1 MKQHL
6 SHRYYARSLPGR
18 PQEEWQRLEDHL
30 KNVAEMAKGFAEEF
44 GAGEWGYLAGLWHD
58 LGKYSQEFQTRLQA
72 LSDPDAHIEAK
83 PGRPDHS
90 TAGAQH
96 VYSILKD
103 KGKMIAYAIAGHH
116 AGLPDGK
123 TPDQSCLVQRFK
135 KAVPDYSASPNSILN
150 QKTSIKLPFSIDQK
164 RFSFQ
169 FAFFVR
175 MLFSCL
181 TDADFLDTERF
192 IKAEKSSWRDG
203 YPELKL
209 LEKILLKH
217 MEEVV
222 AHVPASVINGQR
234 AEIYRHCLNAADS
247 KPGLFSLTVPTG
259 GGKTLS
265 SLSFALKHAVINDLK
280 RVIYVI
286 PYTSI
291 IEQNA
296 DVFRQVIGEDA
307 VLEHHSNYDPPEEDH
322 RSRLASENWDAPLVV
337 TTNVQFF
344 ESLFGSRSSRCRRLH
359 NIAQSVVI
367 LDEAQML
374 PAPLLKPCLEAMK
387 ELVLSYGS
395 TIVLCTATQPALLES
410 IEFKDGLQNVREI
423 IPDPGK
429 LYDMFKKVDVSSLGT
444 LTNKELGRQLTGH
457 EQVLCIVN
465 TRRHARQVYEQIC
478 ENGCYHLSALMCPA
492 HRTET
497 INEIKKA
504 LKDKRPCR
512 VISTQLIEAG
522 VDIDFPVVF
531 RSLSGI
537 DSIVQAAG
545 RCNREGKLLQN
556 GQVYVFMPED
566 GLPPGY
572 FRQTAETAEEVMRH
586 HNNPIALEA
595 VEEYFRTLYWL
606 KNEKLDEYGILADLS
621 EGSIHGD
628 FPFRRIS
635 EKFKMIKEIGQE
647 SLIIPWNED
656 AQKIINEL
664 RYGDYPASAARKA
677 QRFTIQI
684 PARILYNLLGGGA
697 IERLQEQY
705 NVLTNRDIYRMDLGL
720 CPEDPLF
727 HEIENL
733 IL

>member
-1 MKQHL
+1 MK
-6 SHRYYARSLPGR
+6 YYAHSLPGR
-18 PQEEWQRLEDHL
+18 PQEEWQPLEEHL
-30 KNVAEMAKGFAEEF
+30 KNVAEMARGFAEDF
-44 GAGEWGYLAGLWHD
+44 GAGEWAYLAGLWHD
-58 LGKYSQEFQTRLQA
+58 LGKYSPEFQARLQA
-72 LSDPDAHIEAK
+72 LSDPDAHIETK
-83 PGRPDHS
+83 IGRPDHS

-96 VYSILKD
+96 AYTSLKD

-123 TPDQSCLVQRFK
+123 TADQSSLVQRFK
-135 KAVPDYSASPNSILN
+135 KDVPDYSASPNTLLN
-150 QKTSIKLPFSIDQK
+150 QRTPMTMPFSIDQK
-164 RFSFQ
+164 RFHFQ
-169 FAFFVR
+169 FAFFIR

-181 TDADFLDTERF
+181 ADADFLDTEHF
-192 IKAEKSSWRDG
+192 MEAKKSTWRHG
-203 YPELKL
+203 YPELEFLGKT
-209 LEKILLKH
+209 LLKH
-217 MEEVV
+217 MEDVV
-222 AHVPASVINGQR
+222 ARVPSSAINGQR
-234 AEIYRHCLNAADS
+234 AEIYRHCLDAANS

-265 SLSFALKHAVINDLK
+265 SLSFALKHAVINNLR

-296 DVFRQVIGEDA
+296 DVFRQVLGENT

-322 RSRLASENWDAPLVV
+322 RSRLASENWDAPLIV

-344 ESLFGSRSSRCRRLH
+344 ESLFSSRSSRCRRLH
-359 NIAQSVVI
+359 NIARSIII

-374 PAPLLKPCLEAMK
+374 PVPLLKPCLEAMK
-387 ELVLSYGS
+387 ELVFSYGS
-395 TIVLCTATQPALLES
+395 TILLCTATQPALSES
-410 IEFKDGLQNVREI
+410 TKFKGGLQGVREI
-423 IPDPGK
+423 IPNPLK
-429 LYDMFKKVDVSSLGT
+429 LYNIFKKVNVSSLGV
-444 LTNKELGRQLTGH
+444 LTNEELSKQLA
-457 EQVLCIVN
+457 EQSQVLCIVN
-465 TRRHARQVYEQIC
+465 TRKHARQVYEQISGN
-478 ENGCYHLSALMCPA
+478 EGCFHLSALMCPA

-497 INEIKKA
+497 INEVKKT
-504 LKDKRPCR
+504 LKTNKPCR

-522 VDIDFPVVF
+522 VDIDFPVVY
-531 RSLSGI
+531 RSLSGV

-545 RCNREGKLLQN
+545 RCNREGRLPQN
-556 GQVYVFMPED
+556 GKVYVFMPEND
-566 GLPPGY
+566 LPPGY

-586 HNNPIALEA
+586 NCDPISLEA
-595 VEEYFRTLYWL
+595 IEEYFRNLYWL
-606 KNEKLDEYGILADLS
+606 KGYKLDEYQILADIS
-621 EGSIHGD
+621 EGSLHGD

-647 SLIIPWNED
+647 SLVIPWNED

-664 RYGDYPASAARKA
+664 RYSDYPASAARKA

-684 PARILYNLLGGGA
+684 PARTLYGLLGGGA
-697 IERLQEQY
+697 VERLHEQY

-720 CPEDPLF
+720 CPEDPTF

>member
-1 MKQHL
+1 MK
-6 SHRYYARSLPGR
+6 YYAHSLPGR
-18 PQEEWQRLEDHL
+18 PQEEWQLLEDHL
-30 KNVAEMAKGFAEEF
+30 KNVAEMARGFAEEF

-58 LGKYSQEFQTRLQA
+58 LGKYSTEFQVRLQA
-72 LSDPDAHIEAK
+72 INDPDAHIESK
-83 PGRPDHS
+83 SGRPDHS

-96 VYSILKD
+96 VYSTLRD

-135 KAVPDYSASPNSILN
+135 KDIPNFSASPGSILN
-150 QKTSIKLPFSIDQK
+150 QKASPELPFSIDRQ
-164 RFSFQ
+164 RFCFQ

-192 IKAEKSSWRDG
+192 MEAKKSSWRQG
-203 YPELKL
+203 YPQLKSLERKL
-209 LEKILLKH
+209 LKYMDEI
-217 MEEVV
+217 V
-222 AHVPASVINGQR
+222 AQAPESIINTHR
-234 AEIYRHCLNAADS
+234 AEIYRYCLDAADS
-247 KPGLFSLTVPTG
+247 EPGLFSLTVPTG

-265 SLSFALKHAVINDLK
+265 SLSFAFKHALINGLK
-280 RVIYVI
+280 KVIYII

-296 DVFRQVIGEDA
+296 GVFRQALGEEA

-322 RSRLASENWDAPLVV
+322 RSRLASENWDAPLIV

-344 ESLFGSRSSRCRRLH
+344 ESLFGSRSSGCRKLH
-359 NIAQSVVI
+359 NIARSVII

-374 PAPLLKPCLEAMK
+374 PAPLLKPCLETIK
-387 ELVLSYGS
+387 ELVASYGS
-395 TIVLCTATQPALLES
+395 TIVLCTATQPALSES
-410 IEFKDGLQNVREI
+410 TEFKDGLKGVQEI
-423 IPDPGK
+423 VPDPSK
-429 LYDMFKKVDVSSLGT
+429 LYDIFRKVDVSPLGT
-444 LTNKELGRQLTGH
+444 LTNEELGRVLTGH

-465 TRRHARQVYEQIC
+465 TRRHARQIYEQIR
-478 ENGCYHLSALMCPA
+478 ENEGCYHLSALMCPA
-492 HRTET
+492 HRTEI

-504 LKDKRPCR
+504 LKDKKPCR
-512 VISTQLIEAG
+512 VVSTQLIEAG

-531 RSLSGI
+531 RSVSGI

-545 RCNREGKLLQN
+545 RCNREGKLPKN
-556 GQVYVFMPED
+556 GQVYIFMPGD

-586 HNNPIALEA
+586 HDDPLALET

-606 KNEKLDEYGILADLS
+606 KGDKLDEYEILADLS

-635 EKFKMIKEIGQE
+635 EKFKLIKEIGQE

-656 AQKIINEL
+656 AQEIINEL
-664 RYGDYPASAARKA
+664 LYNDYPASAARKA

-684 PARILYNLLGGGA
+684 PARILYNLLAEGA
-697 IERLQEQY
+697 VERVREQY
-705 NVLTNRDIYRMDLGL
+705 NVLINKDIYRTDLGL
-720 CPEDPLF
+720 CPEDPAF

>member
-1 MKQHL
+1 MGE
-6 SHRYYARSLPGR
+6 YYAHSLPGR
-18 PQEEWQRLEDHL
+18 PKEEWQQLEEHL
-30 KNVAEMAKGFAEEF
+30 KNVAGVAKGFAEDF

-58 LGKYSQEFQTRLQA
+58 LGKYSQEFQARLQN

-96 VYSILKD
+96 AYNMLKD

-135 KAVPDYSASPNSILN
+135 KDVPNYSDHPPSILN
-150 QKTSIKLPFSIDQK
+150 QKASPELPFSVERQ
-164 RFSFQ
+164 RFCFQ
-169 FAFFVR
+169 FTFFVR

-192 IKAEKSSWRDG
+192 MEANKSLWREG
-203 YPELKL
+203 YPDLKL
-209 LEKILLKH
+209 LKETLLKH
-217 MEEVV
+217 MDEVV
-222 AHVPASVINGQR
+222 AHAPPSVVNGQR
-234 AEIYRHCLNAADS
+234 AEIYHYCLDAANL

-265 SLSFALKHAVINDLK
+265 SLSFALKHAVINNLK

-296 DVFRQVIGEDA
+296 DVFRQILGEDA
-307 VLEHHSNYDPPEEDH
+307 VLEHHSNYDPSEEDH
-322 RSRLASENWDAPLVV
+322 RSRLASENWDAPLIV

-344 ESLFGSRSSRCRRLH
+344 ESLFSSRSSRCRRLH
-359 NIAQSVVI
+359 NIARSVII

-387 ELVLSYGS
+387 ELALSYGS
-395 TIVLCTATQPALLES
+395 TIVLCTATQPALS
-410 IEFKDGLQNVREI
+410 KSAEFRDGLENVREI
-423 IPDPGK
+423 IPDPIK
-429 LYDMFKKVDVSSLGT
+429 LYKIFRKVDVSSLGT
-444 LTNKELGRQLTGH
+444 LTNEELGRQLIGH

-465 TRRHARQVYEQIC
+465 TRRHARQVYEQISDN
-478 ENGCYHLSALMCPA
+478 EGCYHLSALMCPA

-497 INEIKKA
+497 ISEIKKT
-504 LKDKRPCR
+504 LKDKKSCR

-545 RCNREGKLLQN
+545 RCNREGKMRQN
-556 GQVYVFMPED
+556 GAVYVFMPED

-572 FRQTAETAEEVMRH
+572 FRQTADTAEEVMRH
-586 HNNPIALEA
+586 HNDPITLEA

-606 KNEKLDEYGILADLS
+606 KNEKLDEYGILTDIS
-621 EGSIHGD
+621 EGSLRGD
-628 FPFRRIS
+628 FPFRQIS
-635 EKFKMIKEIGQE
+635 KKFKMIKEIGQE
-647 SLIIPWNED
+647 SLIIPWNAD

-664 RYGDYPASAARKA
+664 RYSDYPASAARKA

-684 PARILYNLLGGGA
+684 PSRTFYNLLGGGA
-697 IERLQEQY
+697 VERLHEQY
-705 NVLTNRDIYRMDLGL
+705 NVLTNRDIYRMNLGL
-720 CPEDPLF
+720 CPEDPAF